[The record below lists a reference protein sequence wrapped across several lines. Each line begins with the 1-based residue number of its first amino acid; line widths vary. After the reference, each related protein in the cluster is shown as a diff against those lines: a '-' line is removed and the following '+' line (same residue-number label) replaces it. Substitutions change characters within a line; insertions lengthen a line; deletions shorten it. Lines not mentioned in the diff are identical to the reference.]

1 MDISFFELFLLWTFI
16 LNNYNKTNLLKNY
29 VKYYY
34 FQNVFIL

>member
-1 MDISFFELFLLWTFI
+1 MDISFFELFLLWTFV
-16 LNNYNKTNLLKNY
+16 LNNYNKRNLLKND